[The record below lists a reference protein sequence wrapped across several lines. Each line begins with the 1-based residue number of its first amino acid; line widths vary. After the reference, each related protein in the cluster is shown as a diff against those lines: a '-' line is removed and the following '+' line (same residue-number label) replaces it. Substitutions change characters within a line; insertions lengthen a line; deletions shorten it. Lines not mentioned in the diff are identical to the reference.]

1 MSEDQTPPQENAMP
15 PNMNPGLAMLGGFP
29 GMVSMVQDYLKETE
43 ERHAAVIKK
52 LDDNHATVM
61 RALADIMGK
70 VRTVENMLKEGSR

>member
-15 PNMNPGLAMLGGFP
+15 PNMNPGLAMLGDFP

-43 ERHAAVIKK
+43 ER
-52 LDDNHATVM
+52 HATVM

>member
-1 MSEDQTPPQENAMP
+1 
-15 PNMNPGLAMLGGFP
+15 ML
-29 GMVSMVQDYLKETE
+29 VEVAV
-43 ERHAAVIKK
+43 AAVIKK

>member
-43 ERHAAVIKK
+43 ERHA
-52 LDDNHATVM
+52 TVM